1 MTEKEIR
8 IDNHPS
14 ESSSAPDPSEEL
26 EQENTGRKKRLSPLR
41 KLKEENDE
49 LIKQNEM
56 LTSELA
62 ELKDRNLRLLAEFE
76 NFRRRKTQESAQI
89 SDLVK
94 KEIILKLLPV
104 LDDSDRL
111 FKHQNSNGANIID
124 GVRLIN
130 DKFRSILENM
140 GLKTMNPVGNPFD
153 PELCEALLMV
163 ENPQFESGAV
173 VDIIENGYLINDSI
187 LRHAKVIV
195 NK

>member
-8 IDNHPS
+8 IDNHSS
-14 ESSSAPDPSEEL
+14 ESSSAPNPSEEL